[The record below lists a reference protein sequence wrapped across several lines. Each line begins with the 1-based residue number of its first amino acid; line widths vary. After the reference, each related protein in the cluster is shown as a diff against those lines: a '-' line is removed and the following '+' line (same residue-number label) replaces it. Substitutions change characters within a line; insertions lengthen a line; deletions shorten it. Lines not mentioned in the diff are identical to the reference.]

1 MCKKTPKLSKF
12 MNRMNICLNL
22 LILSLIFQNFIV
34 FYCIGFLCYSLL
46 FPRYWYFK
54 NCHKKCLYKIYL
66 IFLLIHKGSFY
77 IDLLSSA
84 VVTCI
89 ISISL
94 FMCTVMLPLN
104 DGGMFISYFPYL
116 WLHIFFPA
124 DFGLDYTVL
133 TK

>member
-1 MCKKTPKLSKF
+1 MSKKTQKLSKF

-22 LILSLIFQNFIV
+22 FILLLIFQNFIV
-34 FYCIGFLCYSLL
+34 FYCVVFLCYLLL

-66 IFLLIHKGSFY
+66 IFLLIHKSSFY

-94 FMCTVMLPLN
+94 FICTVMLPLS
-104 DGGMFISYFPYL
+104 DGGMFISYFTYL
-116 WLHIFFPA
+116 WLHTFFA
-124 DFGLDYTVL
+124 TDFGQDYTIL